1 MARKLRVLLASRSAE
16 ALRLL
21 SASLADVKDVAC
33 TARLISNGH
42 TDPLFEVHPVPD
54 VLVLRFDTASLAEL
68 ATLAKSTPDTRPP
81 LIVVG
86 PAGSPEA
93 MRLAVQSGARDFLA
107 EPLNSE
113 EFVAVLE
120 RLRHEPRRHQFPV
133 AQAEVTLVLGA
144 AGGVGTSFVA
154 CNLAHAFATE
164 ASAPTLLIDLDINS
178 APLTS
183 FLDLVPERGLPPALA
198 EVEFLDQHALTG
210 YVTKHRSGL
219 HLLGAPSKTS
229 ILTKSLDANR
239 IATLMGVISERY
251 RYIVVDGSHV
261 LDDFSVTT
269 LGMVKTVVVVV
280 QQSVVQLK
288 QAARVMRVLFAEYGI
303 PDDRIVVVVNRHL
316 KRSTVAL
323 EDIQRTLARTR
334 LVVVPNQY
342 KTVLSSIDGGVPIL
356 EFEPS
361 SPVAKSIVG
370 LQRELRGAPPAEK
383 LGLLRRAPPMFSGN
397 E

>member
-1 MARKLRVLLASRSAE
+1 
-16 ALRLL
+16 
-21 SASLADVKDVAC
+21 
-33 TARLISNGH
+33 
-42 TDPLFEVHPVPD
+42 
-54 VLVLRFDTASLAEL
+54 
-68 ATLAKSTPDTRPP
+68 
-81 LIVVG
+81 
-86 PAGSPEA
+86 
-93 MRLAVQSGARDFLA
+93 
-107 EPLNSE
+107 
-113 EFVAVLE
+113 
-120 RLRHEPRRHQFPV
+120 
-133 AQAEVTLVLGA
+133 
-144 AGGVGTSFVA
+144 
-154 CNLAHAFATE
+154 
-164 ASAPTLLIDLDINS
+164 
-178 APLTS
+178 
-183 FLDLVPERGLPPALA
+183 
-198 EVEFLDQHALTG
+198 
-210 YVTKHRSGL
+210 L

-383 LGLLRRAPPMFSGN
+383 LGLLRRALPMFSGN